1 MLGKNGLCKVFHNGI
16 RERYCSKVFVRGYF
30 HFLLYRRLRV
40 PATFLKS
47 PPPQLLLF
55 KYFDWL
61 IHTGFSLIIVLF
73 CFVLFL
79 STLRAKENNQKKT
92 ETHADLNTELH
103 RIFSKS
109 TSYAPLTAPP
119 PPSPASI
126 FKKPEHLSR
135 D

>member
-1 MLGKNGLCKVFHNGI
+1 MLGKNGCCKVFHNGI
-16 RERYCSKVFVRGYF
+16 KERCCSKVFVRGYF

-47 PPPQLLLF
+47 PSQLLLF

-61 IHTGFSLIIVLF
+61 VHTGFSLIIVLF
-73 CFVLFL
+73 CFVFFL

-109 TSYAPLTAPP
+109 TSHASLTPP
-119 PPSPASI
+119 PPRPQFLRSQNIS
-126 FKKPEHLSR
+126 LS
-135 D
+135 

>member
-1 MLGKNGLCKVFHNGI
+1 MGKNGRCKVFHNGI
-16 RERYCSKVFVRGYF
+16 RESCCSKVFARGYF

-47 PPPQLLLF
+47 LSQLLLF

-73 CFVLFL
+73 CFFL
-79 STLRAKENNQKKT
+79 STPRAKENNQKKT

-103 RIFSKS
+103 RIF
-109 TSYAPLTAPP
+109 LT
-119 PPSPASI
+119 
-126 FKKPEHLSR
+126 
-135 D
+135 